1 MSEDQQIRNIIATA
15 KSAPK
20 QIGVFIDDYKEE
32 RFKKKLRAGLPDD
45 DFEILIT
52 GGITPKTKTIIIKRK
67 ISTDVS
73 NN

>member
-1 MSEDQQIRNIIATA
+1 MNEENQIRTIIATA

-32 RFKKKLRAGLPDD
+32 RFKKKLRAGLPSA
-45 DFEILIT
+45 DFDIEVVS
-52 GGITPKTKTIIIKRK
+52 GITSGTKTIIIKRK
-67 ISTDVS
+67 SNHDVS